1 LALDIDQYILFT
13 IYPAATIFGLGFFAR
28 KAKISESLK
37 YVFQASASIIFSIL
51 YFEAVPNG
59 GAQGLAVVL
68 FLFGI
73 LLFFIAR
80 KYIIHP
86 ETEGRQ
92 ERNTA
97 SANES

>member
-1 LALDIDQYILFT
+1 MELDIDQYILFT

-51 YFEAVPNG
+51 YFEAIPNG
-59 GAQGLAVVL
+59 DAQGLAVVL

-73 LLFFIAR
+73 LLFFMAR
-80 KYIIHP
+80 KYMIHP

-97 SANES
+97 SANDS

>member
-1 LALDIDQYILFT
+1 MELDIDQYILFT

-37 YVFQASASIIFSIL
+37 YVFQASAGIIFSII

-73 LLFFIAR
+73 LLFFMAR

>member
-1 LALDIDQYILFT
+1 MALDIDQYILFT

-51 YFEAVPNG
+51 YFEAIPNG
-59 GAQGLAVVL
+59 DAQGLAVVL

-73 LLFFIAR
+73 LLFFMAR
-80 KYIIHP
+80 KYMIHP

-97 SANES
+97 SANDS

>member
-1 LALDIDQYILFT
+1 LELDIDQYILFT

-51 YFEAVPNG
+51 YFEAIPNG
-59 GAQGLAVVL
+59 DAQGLAVVL

-73 LLFFIAR
+73 LLFFMAR

>member
-1 LALDIDQYILFT
+1 LELDIDQYILFT

-37 YVFQASASIIFSIL
+37 YVFQASASIIFSII

-73 LLFFIAR
+73 LLFFMAR
-80 KYIIHP
+80 KYFIHP

>member
-51 YFEAVPNG
+51 YFEAIPNG
-59 GAQGLAVVL
+59 DAQGLAVVL

-73 LLFFIAR
+73 LLFFMAR
-80 KYIIHP
+80 KYMIHP

-97 SANES
+97 SANDS